1 MKLKQLPEDFQVEE
15 LSAVTPAAAGP
26 FSLYTLTKRSVG
38 TPEAIYQLCQA
49 WKLAPQRV
57 SYGGLKDRHA
67 LTTQHLTI
75 ENGPRR
81 DHRAKQWS
89 LRHLG
94 QLDRPFRGPEMS
106 GNRFTIVLRD
116 LSRPESSR
124 IRTRLQEAGG
134 DGVANYFDEQRF
146 RSVSKDGEFV
156 ARSLIAGDF
165 DRALHL
171 ALAEPYAHDRPAD
184 KALKARL
191 RQHWGDWSLLR
202 ASLPPGPARRVA
214 GFLADHPGDL
224 AGGFT
229 RLPHELQ
236 SLYLSAYQSKLWNRL
251 LDRWVVRHARPK
263 QLIRL
268 APAAGGWH
276 LLRRLGP
283 EDRDFWRGCALP
295 LPSARLQLEP
305 GDPVAAAVQEIL
317 ADEGLTLDQM
327 KVPGLRKPFFSKG
340 ERPAWFWPD
349 GLTVD
354 RAADELHAGR
364 KKLRLRFTLPR
375 GCYATMLIKRATAL
389 A

>member
-15 LSAVTPAAAGP
+15 LTAVTPTAEGP
-26 FSLYTLTKRSVG
+26 YTFYCLTKRGIG

-67 LTTQHLTI
+67 LTTQYLTI
-75 ENGPRR
+75 EHGPRR
-81 DHRAKQWS
+81 DYRTRQWS

-94 QLDRPFRGPEMS
+94 QLDRPFRGSEMS

-124 IRTRLQEAGG
+124 LRTRLQEAAV

-146 RSVSKDGEFV
+146 RSVSKEGEFV
-156 ARSLIAGDF
+156 ARALIAGDF
-165 DRALHL
+165 ARALHL

-184 KALKARL
+184 KAVKARL
-191 RQHWGDWSLLR
+191 RQHWGDWALLR

-214 GFLADHPGDL
+214 GYLADHPDDL

-236 SLYLSAYQSKLWNRL
+236 SLYLAAYQSKLWNQL
-251 LDRWVVRHARPK
+251 LDRWIVRHARLK
-263 QLIRL
+263 QLIHL
-268 APAAGGWH
+268 TPAAGGWH

-283 EDRDFWRGCALP
+283 EELAFWRDCTLP
-295 LPSARLQLEP
+295 LPSARLHLEP
-305 GDPVAAAVQEIL
+305 DDPVLPVIQEIL
-317 ADEGLTLDQM
+317 AAEGLTLDQM
-327 KVPGLRKPFFSKG
+327 KIPGLRQPFFSKG
-340 ERPAWFWPD
+340 QRPAWFWPLD
-349 GLTVD
+349 LTLE
-354 RAADELHAGR
+354 RAADERHPGR
-364 KKLRLRFTLPR
+364 KKIRLRFHLPR